1 MKKLLLL
8 LSLVISITSCD
19 NELRDFDKA
28 EENSLVKEGS
38 FKVTPEE
45 AKQEL
50 IDFISE
56 FNASGA
62 KTKSYFGKSIKDN
75 F

>member
-56 FNASGA
+56 FKGL
-62 KTKSYFGKSIKDN
+62 
-75 F
+75 